1 MSNFGDISSN
11 AVDFAKSVTAL
22 SEKLND
28 SVEKGIRKACIDLYR
43 AIVEKT
49 PVDTGRAKASWGLTT
64 YHANDSK
71 NDPDGYSINEIA
83 TIIDANVKGF
93 DFSVHDD
100 QVIIY
105 NNLEYIEYLEN
116 GTSQQAP
123 QGMVAI
129 SLSEFTAF
137 FNNAIQKIEGIES
150 I

>member
-11 AVDFAKSVTAL
+11 AADFAKSVTAL

-49 PVDTGRAKASWGLTT
+49 PVDTGRAKASWGLAT
-64 YHANDSK
+64 YHTNDSK
-71 NDPDGYSINEIA
+71 NDPDGYSFNEISG
-83 TIIDANVKGF
+83 IVNQNVA
-93 DFSVHDD
+93 DFKFTVHDD

-105 NNLEYIEYLEN
+105 NNLEYIENLEN